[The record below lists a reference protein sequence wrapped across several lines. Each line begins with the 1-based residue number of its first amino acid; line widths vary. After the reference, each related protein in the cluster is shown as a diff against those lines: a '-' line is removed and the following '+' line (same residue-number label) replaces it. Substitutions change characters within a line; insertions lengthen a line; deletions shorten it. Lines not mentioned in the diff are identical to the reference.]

1 MMEKGKEP
9 AAANED
15 GEVGKTES
23 EEIQEAL
30 EIVLFQVS
38 ECYVYL
44 VSPPF
49 PLFTLYA
56 SYESLDLLHVNFEFL
71 LFFLGSH
78 SIRSILA
85 EFYLVW

>member
-1 MMEKGKEP
+1 MEKGKEP

-15 GEVGKTES
+15 VEVGKTES

-49 PLFTLYA
+49 V
-56 SYESLDLLHVNFEFL
+56 SL
-71 LFFLGSH
+71 LFMHHTNLSICCTSTLNFYCFSSDH
-78 SIRSILA
+78 SQFVL
-85 EFYLVW
+85 F